1 MTISELALSRT
12 QNVGYMEANVMFAK
26 AEIPLIVR
34 ISQVNERHTLHNH
47 MSDYAISDSVLTIW
61 MPWTVAE

>member
-1 MTISELALSRT
+1 
-12 QNVGYMEANVMFAK
+12 MEANVMFAK